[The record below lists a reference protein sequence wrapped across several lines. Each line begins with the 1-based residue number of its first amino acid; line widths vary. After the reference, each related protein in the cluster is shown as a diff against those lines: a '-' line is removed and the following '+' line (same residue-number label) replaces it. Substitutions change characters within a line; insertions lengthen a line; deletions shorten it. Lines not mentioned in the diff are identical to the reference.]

1 MHVNNYLRIRAQRL
15 LNLSIED
22 LAPEEKVRR
31 ALEISDTV
39 VRVSADGI
47 RAKNPGIT
55 EEELLQELRIR
66 IKGED

>member
-1 MHVNNYLRIRAQRL
+1 

-47 RAKNPGIT
+47 RAENPSIT

-66 IKGED
+66 IKGKD

>member
-1 MHVNNYLRIRAQRL
+1 MHANNYLKIRSHRT

-47 RAKNPGIT
+47 RAENPSIT

-66 IKGED
+66 IKGEN